1 MYRQPFALF
10 RIAAIPFLFAFIVP
24 VSIGAQSKPLT
35 NADVIRMTQAGVK
48 TKVIKDAI
56 GHADADFDT
65 SPDGLI
71 GLSNAKV
78 KDEVITLMQR
88 KQADKARVP
97 SSGQNVAAAAAVPS
111 PNVRRD
117 WTYKG
122 NYFIVTLNKCR
133 FARKSVVCD
142 FSVLNK
148 DKEDRDFG
156 ITGFSFGVNISK
168 MYDNLGNTIG
178 CNSAE
183 VGNSGLRE
191 AANSLVVSRKTVPAV
206 LHCQS
211 VDRRALSIAKL
222 SVEMCTGG
230 ECRSVDYR
238 EIPIEGDDHQ

>member
-10 RIAAIPFLFAFIVP
+10 RIAAIPFLFVLIIT
-24 VSIGAQSKPLT
+24 VSAGAQSKPLT
-35 NADVIRMTQAGVK
+35 NADIIRMTQAGVK

-71 GLSNAKV
+71 SLSNAKV
-78 KDEVITLMQR
+78 KDEVISLMQR
-88 KQADKARVP
+88 KQADRQRG
-97 SSGQNVAAAAAVPS
+97 SSTGQTAAAPVQAPAP
-111 PNVRRD
+111 RRD

-122 NYFIVTLNKCR
+122 NYFVVTLNKCR

-168 MYDNLGNTIG
+168 LYDNLGNTVG

-183 VGNSGLRE
+183 VGNSGPRE
-191 AANSLVVSRKTVPAV
+191 AANSMVVSRKTVPAV